1 MLNVWTGRQTSG
13 GVRSSQGFGPFEKMP
28 NNLVFGIRMGDGAHV
43 AKILKL
49 HELNSRQRGR

>member
-1 MLNVWTGRQTSG
+1 MSAASKL
-13 GVRSSQGFGPFEKMP
+13 GPFEK
-28 NNLVFGIRMGDGAHV
+28 LLDSLIYRVRMGNRAHV